1 MSPANI
7 VEMLTEVGINPA
19 DGNVSYEGMN
29 EYEVSRLSFK
39 YENVLEFCSALSLD
53 KD

>member
-19 DGNVSYEGMN
+19 DGDVSYEGMKPL
-29 EYEVSRLSFK
+29 VFPL
-39 YENVLEFCSALSLD
+39 NVEIF
-53 KD
+53 

>member
-19 DGNVSYEGMN
+19 DGNVSYEGMKSL
-29 EYEVSRLSFK
+29 VSPLNF
-39 YENVLEFCSALSLD
+39 EMF
-53 KD
+53 

>member
-19 DGNVSYEGMN
+19 DGNVSYEGINMKSL
-29 EYEVSRLSFK
+29 VSPLNMEMF
-39 YENVLEFCSALSLD
+39 
-53 KD
+53 